1 VIPVER
7 LLMRVSRAL
16 LDTMRVVEIRRPDLA
31 QRHAEACKYG
41 AMLYRLR
48 EPQHAGSSGEILS
61 KIGDT
66 AVGSL
71 MLSHV
76 SERFGME
83 VNFPETHPYSF
94 CVMTVL
100 EGAVH
105 YRLFGSET
113 AITARAG
120 NVLLGQTEPG
130 AQALTADGSERLNLW
145 INRRSLVRCLEA
157 MLDRTLDAPLTFA
170 PEQAWPRGTAAS
182 LHRLGRYVADEL
194 TDPYSLFAGGI
205 GVAGFEDLII
215 RTILEGTVHSYSERL
230 ARPPGA
236 ATPPAVR
243 RATAFMRENLMQ
255 ALTVE
260 DIAQA
265 AGCSARALAAAFRSQ
280 RGETVT
286 AVLRELR
293 LEAAREALK
302 TGDPALTVSAVS
314 ARFGFSNA
322 GRFAALYRE
331 RFGVMPFRD
340 RDSS

>member
-1 VIPVER
+1 MQI
-7 LLMRVSRAL
+7 SRAL
-16 LDTMRVVEIRRPDLA
+16 LDTMRVVEIRKPDLA

-41 AMLYRLR
+41 PMLYRLR
-48 EPQHAGSSGEILS
+48 EPQGASSSGEILS
-61 KIGDT
+61 TIGDT

-83 VNFPETHPYSF
+83 VNFPEAHPYSF

-100 EGAVH
+100 QGAVH
-105 YRLFGSET
+105 YRLSGSET
-113 AITARAG
+113 ATTATAG
-120 NVLLGQTEPG
+120 HLLLAQTEPG
-130 AQALTADGSERLNLW
+130 TQALTADGSERLNLW
-145 INRRSLVRCLEA
+145 INRRSLVRRLEA

-182 LHRLGRYVADEL
+182 LQRLVRYVADEL

-215 RTILEGTVHSYSERL
+215 RTILEGTIHSYTERL

-236 ATPPAVR
+236 ATPHAVR
-243 RATAFMRENLMQ
+243 RATEFMQGHLLQ
-255 ALTVE
+255 PLTVE

-265 AGCSARALAAAFRSQ
+265 AGCSARTLAAAFRSQ
-280 RGETVT
+280 RGQTVT
-286 AVLRELR
+286 SVLRELR
-293 LEAAREALK
+293 LEAARDALQ
-302 TGDPALTVSAVS
+302 TGDPALTVNAVS

-331 RFGVMPFRD
+331 RFGVLPFRD